1 MGAEYFNFAL
11 YVGLMLYLI
20 VKKSKATALFIAGI
34 WLFASFVGIFYYN
47 SAIFRYSPHKLELM
61 PFFFLFISFV
71 ILITPLINQKKDVQK
86 LEGNLAFVK
95 IISVFYVILG
105 IWPAFRVLIFLIE
118 SLISGQFL
126 ANSMMYDDVA
136 DGFQESRVEKE
147 LGYLG
152 IKLLHLIAY
161 FNLLMPIVVYYLYS
175 KGEQKL
181 AFAVF
186 VITMIHPIYAVCYG
200 NRTRLV
206 FVGLYYIS
214 IYLFLKNLFTQE
226 LDALGKTVADQE
238 HRLQEAA
245 EACRNDQACIA
256 ELDEKLKK
264 FIVTSGV
271 SVLLLILSMSFARF
285 VMGSQYGESSLAS
298 YLFQYTA
305 EGQYN
310 FNNQGWHNE
319 RPLKGDMT
327 LWYFKGLIED
337 SSRGGFHDRRLSISN
352 KTNIPPHLF
361 YSFPGQLFID
371 FSFMSLLILAVIAFC
386 FSKIRLRGTIR
397 LSTMYLFGF
406 YLFMTCNSL
415 FYLVYQVYSEF
426 YIALLVGWTA
436 LYISEKNYSFIN
448 ISK

>member
-226 LDALGKTVADQE
+226 LD
-238 HRLQEAA
+238 
-245 EACRNDQACIA
+245 
-256 ELDEKLKK
+256 EKLKK

>member
-118 SLISGQFL
+118 PLISGQFL

-175 KGEQKL
+175 KG
-181 AFAVF
+181 
-186 VITMIHPIYAVCYG
+186 
-200 NRTRLV
+200 
-206 FVGLYYIS
+206 
-214 IYLFLKNLFTQE
+214 
-226 LDALGKTVADQE
+226 
-238 HRLQEAA
+238 
-245 EACRNDQACIA
+245 
-256 ELDEKLKK
+256 
-264 FIVTSGV
+264 
-271 SVLLLILSMSFARF
+271 
-285 VMGSQYGESSLAS
+285 
-298 YLFQYTA
+298 
-305 EGQYN
+305 
-310 FNNQGWHNE
+310 
-319 RPLKGDMT
+319 
-327 LWYFKGLIED
+327 
-337 SSRGGFHDRRLSISN
+337 
-352 KTNIPPHLF
+352 
-361 YSFPGQLFID
+361 
-371 FSFMSLLILAVIAFC
+371 
-386 FSKIRLRGTIR
+386 
-397 LSTMYLFGF
+397 
-406 YLFMTCNSL
+406 
-415 FYLVYQVYSEF
+415 
-426 YIALLVGWTA
+426 
-436 LYISEKNYSFIN
+436 
-448 ISK
+448 

>member
-1 MGAEYFNFAL
+1 
-11 YVGLMLYLI
+11 MLYLI

-226 LDALGKTVADQE
+226 LD
-238 HRLQEAA
+238 
-245 EACRNDQACIA
+245 
-256 ELDEKLKK
+256 EKLKK